1 MQVHNLRLKEM
12 VKEIAQNEF
21 DHLFVFLIRKKGK
34 NGAQGYIERASD
46 IFILNVILWKG
57 KEYNNVIFWKGEKD
71 QEYNAAMLHVA
82 KTLHKGKDKSKRFRL
97 LEFAEFCPFGFKRRK
112 VCL

>member
-1 MQVHNLRLKEM
+1 MNL
-12 VKEIAQNEF
+12 IIYSFFNQ
-21 DHLFVFLIRKKGK
+21 KKGK

-46 IFILNVILWKG
+46 IFLLNVILWKG